1 MINKISIVN
10 SEHEQII
17 SALKNYFTQKD
28 IEVSFVQDLSE
39 VKDNEFVF
47 LIDYNS
53 DADLNIVKS
62 DKIFNLH
69 FSLLPAFA
77 QNEALQKAFISGVK
91 VSGITIHKVKSD
103 NFYGQIIAQYPVLI
117 GNAAHFDEYKNE
129 IIKLGANIYPIVI
142 DAVINDRVFDF
153 ADLFKTS
160 CANNDGCNGNCS
172 GCSGSCKH

>member
-10 SEHEQII
+10 SEYEQIV
-17 SALKNYFTQKD
+17 SALKNYFNPKGV
-28 IEVSFVQDLSE
+28 EVSCVQNLQV
-39 VKDNEFVF
+39 VKDNEFVL
-47 LIDYNS
+47 LIDYNCNT
-53 DADLNIVKS
+53 DLNTIKS
-62 DKIFNLH
+62 GKIFNLH

-91 VSGITIHKVKSD
+91 VSGITIHKVEPG

-117 GNAAHFDEYKNE
+117 GNATHFDEYKNE
-129 IIKLGANIYPIVI
+129 IIKLGAEIYPIVI

-160 CANNDGCNGNCS
+160 CSHNGGCSGGCS
-172 GCSGSCKH
+172 GCGGCRH